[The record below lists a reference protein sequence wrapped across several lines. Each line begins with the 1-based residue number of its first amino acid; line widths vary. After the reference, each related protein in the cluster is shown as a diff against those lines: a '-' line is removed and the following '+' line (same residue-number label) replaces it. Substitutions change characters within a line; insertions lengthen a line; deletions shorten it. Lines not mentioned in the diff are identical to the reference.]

1 MRNVAASPSSPAA
14 QSPISV
20 ALIEDNRIVREGMV
34 ALMSRREELRI
45 VAAGPNLSTVDRLP
59 EPPQVLL
66 LDIGLEHADSLAVAH
81 DARSGIPESRVIVMD
96 VLPAD
101 EELVSF
107 VNAGVRGFVMKD
119 ATVDDLVATIEAVA
133 NGTNVLPPVMLSSLF
148 SQIARETIR
157 RGRPAVAEAS
167 QMTPRERQVVLLIG
181 EGLSNKEIAARLQIA
196 THTVKSHVRNVM
208 EKLSLHTRL
217 QIAAYLHSD
226 ATL

>member
-1 MRNVAASPSSPAA
+1 MTASLPPV
-14 QSPISV
+14 SV

-34 ALMSRREELRI
+34 ALMSRRKDLRV
-45 VAAGPNLSTVDRLP
+45 VASGATLNAVDRLP
-59 EPPQVLL
+59 EPPQVIL
-66 LDIGLEHADSLAVAH
+66 LDVGLEHTDSLTVAH
-81 DARSGIPESRVIVMD
+81 EAREGIPESRVIVMD

-119 ATVDDLVATIEAVA
+119 ATMDDLVATIHAVA
-133 NGTNVLPPVMLSSLF
+133 AGTNVLPPPMLSSLF

-167 QMTPRERQVVLLIG
+167 QMTPRERQVVHLIG

-217 QIAAYLHSD
+217 QIAAYVHSD
-226 ATL
+226 GKP